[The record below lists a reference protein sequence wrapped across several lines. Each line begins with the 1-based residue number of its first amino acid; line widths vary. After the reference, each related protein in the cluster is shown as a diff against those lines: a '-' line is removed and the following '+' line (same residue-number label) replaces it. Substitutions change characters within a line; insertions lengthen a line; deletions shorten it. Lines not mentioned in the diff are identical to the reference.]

1 MIKIASVIVVS
12 IFCTLLIVFFCLFA
26 FGLAHLLTLAIRIF
40 KPNFATLP
48 HHEDPKEISQANTK
62 KIALDFLF
70 ERKRQELRRQH
81 EQSVQPAMQPVV
93 QPIAANVKED
103 AEAGWDL
110 SALNHLI
117 NAPRIPKTT
126 IYSEAKRTE
135 DKAEYCLLRYFT
147 LPDGRQFPRFLC
159 TKLSQRGRGLRVAFA
174 SVSGKRIK
182 LDFVSAMRLAEAIGP
197 DVLLQASNAAARVTM
212 KRKEKEHDQ
221 HATA

>member
-1 MIKIASVIVVS
+1 MIKIASVIFVS
-12 IFCTLLIVFFCLFA
+12 IFSTLLIVFFCLFA

-48 HHEDPKEISQANTK
+48 RHENAKEISQVNTK

-81 EQSVQPAMQPVV
+81 EQSIQPAAMPV
-93 QPIAANVKED
+93 PEPVKVD
-103 AEAGWDL
+103 AELNQWDL
-110 SALNHLI
+110 SALNNLI
-117 NAPRIPKTT
+117 NATRISKTA

-147 LPDGRQFPRFLC
+147 LPDGRSFPRFLC
-159 TKLSQRGRGLRVAFA
+159 TKLSQRGKGLRVAFA

-197 DVLLQASNAAARVTM
+197 DVLLAASNAAARVTM

-221 HATA
+221 EATA